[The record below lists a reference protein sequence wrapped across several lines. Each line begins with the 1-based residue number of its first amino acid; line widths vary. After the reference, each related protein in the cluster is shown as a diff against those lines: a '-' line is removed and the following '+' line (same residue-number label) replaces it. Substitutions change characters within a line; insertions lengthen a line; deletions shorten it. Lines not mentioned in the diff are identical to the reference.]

1 MCKFLRPCGILHVL
15 QSLNADDKVKD
26 IHTAMQH
33 DIEHLCMCGF
43 TTQHLSDSEL
53 QCFMNLEEVTFR
65 ALIIGTAQATSS
77 ELIEYIE
84 QWIAGGPRI
93 LVQTVRLTVDDT
105 CHPVEIYTFNDP
117 ECGTESPTQAAQ
129 PDNTGAIV
137 AGVVVATVLIIA
149 IISVTV
155 VMIVI
160 LILKNRRANISL
172 QR

>member
-1 MCKFLRPCGILHVL
+1 MYAVL
-15 QSLNADDKVKD
+15 QSLNADDKVSD

-65 ALIIGTAQATSS
+65 SLIIGTAQATSS

-93 LVQTVRLTVDDT
+93 LVQTVRLTIDDT
-105 CHPVEIYTFNDP
+105 CHPVEINTFNDP

-137 AGVVVATVLIIA
+137 AGVVTVLIIA

-155 VMIVI
+155 VVIVI
-160 LILKNRRANISL
+160 LIQKNRRANISL

>member
-1 MCKFLRPCGILHVL
+1 MYAVL
-15 QSLNADDKVKD
+15 QSLNADDKVSD

-84 QWIAGGPRI
+84 QWIAGGASI

-105 CHPVEIYTFNDP
+105 CHPVEINTFNDP

-137 AGVVVATVLIIA
+137 AGVVTVLIIA

-155 VMIVI
+155 VVIVI